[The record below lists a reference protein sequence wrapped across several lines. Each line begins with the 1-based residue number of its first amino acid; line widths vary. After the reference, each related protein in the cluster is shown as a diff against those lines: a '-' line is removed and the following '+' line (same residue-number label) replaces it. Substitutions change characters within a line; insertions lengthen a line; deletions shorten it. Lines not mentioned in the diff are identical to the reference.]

1 MSNSKHPCRIIHYAS
16 QTPSGED
23 GINEGKFLQF
33 IWQGVDYLLFADR
46 GNHRFHNQILGR
58 FLDEH
63 QIPNRWVDDQTLEI
77 DDDRLE
83 VIGGGRFRLDHKEN
97 RLELWD
103 NSTAYGRFDE
113 AGIEGRITSADHPW
127 RNMQIVV
134 S

>member
-1 MSNSKHPCRIIHYAS
+1 MSNSKPPCRIIHYAS
-16 QTPSGED
+16 QMPPSED
-23 GINEGKFLQF
+23 GISEGKFLQF

-46 GNHRFHNQILGR
+46 GNLRFHNQILAR

-63 QIPNRWVDDQTLEI
+63 QIPNRWVDDQNLEI

-113 AGIEGRITSADHPW
+113 TGIEAKINSAGIPW
-127 RNMQIVV
+127 NEIQIAVR
-134 S
+134 